1 MREGGR
7 PRLIIDFQAERA
19 VPKQSAE
26 CKPCA
31 KVRVTDTPARR
42 YITFFFPVPLPP
54 CLISALA
61 SLAPV
66 FPSFSAVLCC
76 AVLCSACAALRW
88 YLPYREAVSA
98 GNTGE
103 EVRQG
108 RQGRAGQGKARR
120 RQGPSPRKAGER
132 RTGSQGKGWMDGM
145 EWMRLTWKRVGSIK
159 VCRNFTTR
167 VS

>member
-1 MREGGR
+1 MWEGGR

-31 KVRVTDTPARR
+31 KVRVTDTPGLRG
-42 YITFFFPVPLPP
+42 TSLFPPSTAP

-76 AVLCSACAALRW
+76 AVLCSAELVLLLCRA
-88 YLPYREAVSA
+88 
-98 GNTGE
+98 
-103 EVRQG
+103 RQCWEHRRG
-108 RQGRAGQGKARR
+108 GKAEAR
-120 RQGPSPRKAGER
+120 
-132 RTGSQGKGWMDGM
+132 
-145 EWMRLTWKRVGSIK
+145 
-159 VCRNFTTR
+159 
-167 VS
+167 